1 MIPARQKYGLVQASA
16 RIMAKFDGIVG
27 KALLTVEEKEN
38 ELTLVFADNRY
49 LFVKLENG
57 TLKSNSVP
65 E

>member
-1 MIPARQKYGLVQASA
+1 
-16 RIMAKFDGIVG
+16 MAKFDGIIG

-38 ELTLVFADNRY
+38 ELTLVFADNRF

-57 TLKSNSVP
+57 KFVSESIP

>member
-1 MIPARQKYGLVQASA
+1 
-16 RIMAKFDGIVG
+16 MAKFDGIIG

-49 LFVKLENG
+49 LFVKLDGGKLN
-57 TLKSNSVP
+57 SNSVP

>member
-1 MIPARQKYGLVQASA
+1 
-16 RIMAKFDGIVG
+16 MAKFDGIVG

-57 TLKSNSVP
+57 KLSCESVP